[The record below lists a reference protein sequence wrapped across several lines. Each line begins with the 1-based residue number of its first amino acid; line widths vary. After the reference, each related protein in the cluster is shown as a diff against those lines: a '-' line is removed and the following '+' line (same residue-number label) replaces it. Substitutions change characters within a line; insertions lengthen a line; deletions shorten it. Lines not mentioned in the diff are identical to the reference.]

1 MEILESIASSVANQI
16 AAFTLDYVSANSS
29 SQSNWY
35 YRYTF
40 SKKCYF
46 INVDDPERNKEFN
59 YQEMKMR
66 DRRRWEKADLDK
78 DDKLT
83 KQELTGFLHPE
94 EIDHMKDVMVV
105 ETLEDIDKDKDG
117 RISLEEYIGKDA
129 ILSCNLFYITR
140 KVWIPKS

>member
-1 MEILESIASSVANQI
+1 
-16 AAFTLDYVSANSS
+16 
-29 SQSNWY
+29 
-35 YRYTF
+35 
-40 SKKCYF
+40 
-46 INVDDPERNKEFN
+46 
-59 YQEMKMR
+59 MKRR

-117 RISLEEYIGKDA
+117 RISLEEYIGRDA